1 MSDTQNQKPASGTTG
16 RTLTDAEKEAAV
28 KSTRRFDLRRIIGGL
43 FLLYGLIVLIVGLVD
58 LGGDAETKM
67 TGGIQINIWTGI
79 GMLVLGGLFFL
90 WDRLAPV
97 PAEDIVKNLEHED
110 EAKAAGEGD
119 IDRFVD

>member
-1 MSDTQNQKPASGTTG
+1 MSDTQNQKSSS
-16 RTLTDAEKEAAV
+16 TLSEADKKAAV
-28 KSTRRFDLRRIIGGL
+28 ASTRRFDLRRIIGGL
-43 FLLYGLIVLIVGLVD
+43 FVLYGVIVLIVGLVD

-97 PAEDIVKNLEHED
+97 PAEDIVKNLERED
-110 EAKAAGEGD
+110 DEKAAGEGD
-119 IDRFVD
+119 TDKF

>member
-1 MSDTQNQKPASGTTG
+1 MSDTQNQKPAAEKTG
-16 RTLTDAEKEAAV
+16 HALTDAEKDAAV
-28 KSTRRFDLRRIIGGL
+28 RSTRRFDLRRIIGGL
-43 FLLYGLIVLIVGLVD
+43 FVLYGVIVLIVGLVD

-97 PAEDIVKNLEHED
+97 PAEDIVRNLERED
-110 EAKAAGEGD
+110 DAKAAGEGD
-119 IDRFVD
+119 IEKF